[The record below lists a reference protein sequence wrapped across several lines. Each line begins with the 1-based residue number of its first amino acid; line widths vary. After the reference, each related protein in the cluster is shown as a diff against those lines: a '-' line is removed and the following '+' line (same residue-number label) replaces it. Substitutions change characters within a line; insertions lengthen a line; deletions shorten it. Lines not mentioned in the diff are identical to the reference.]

1 MKRMESHLQN
11 QIIVWIYVWIH
22 ALMVS
27 HNVVGKYET
36 IEKDQ
41 EMADLCVFLVVRLTI
56 TKTAAHSATVLIGN

>member
-1 MKRMESHLQN
+1 MESHLQN
-11 QIIVWIYVWIH
+11 QIIVWIYVWIY

-27 HNVVGKYET
+27 HNVVEKYET